1 MVVAPAEWHRR
12 RNNTEIG
19 IQREG
24 ASPVSSIV
32 SSEWRHGEQQLLS
45 LVPPMVLL
53 RRQASSFAVGHPDTV
68 VHPHTLT
75 DGCYDEITIHAAML
89 PCPCHAVPRSSRAGA
104 ISTKAIPA
112 PGRGVD
118 EQLVWYSGLLE
129 SWVFGGPLGP
139 VPTSWRE
146 SKEPQPMRLSVI
158 SKNGTQDGYLVEHAN
173 QPPFFAYLRLA
184 LLTSPE

>member
-1 MVVAPAEWHRR
+1 MQAAYSSTTPRHIERASTCVNTRSGRYGYMVVAPAEWHRR

-68 VHPHTLT
+68 VHRQPTPVRWT
-75 DGCYDEITIHAAML
+75 
-89 PCPCHAVPRSSRAGA
+89 
-104 ISTKAIPA
+104 
-112 PGRGVD
+112 VD
-118 EQLVWYSGLLE
+118 
-129 SWVFGGPLGP
+129 
-139 VPTSWRE
+139 
-146 SKEPQPMRLSVI
+146 
-158 SKNGTQDGYLVEHAN
+158 
-173 QPPFFAYLRLA
+173 
-184 LLTSPE
+184 